1 MARLSRQLICD
12 LFLSRLD
19 SLLDQNE
26 GIIDVLDTYFVGFLS
41 YPFLLRNL
49 RFLSNNWTMNFEIRT
64 AW

>member
-26 GIIDVLDTYFVGFLS
+26 GIIDVLDPYFVGFLS
-41 YPFLLRNL
+41 YPFLLPRDSCGWNIV
-49 RFLSNNWTMNFEIRT
+49 RWSREQII
-64 AW
+64 